1 MEGEKIK
8 KIEEE
13 IGALEN
19 QYGSRTFSYDHESDE
34 GYQNYL
40 KLMQEN
46 GKKAMEDTVG
56 KASALTGGYANS
68 YAASAGQQVYNDF
81 MKQGAE
87 AQAGFR
93 QLARDEFDA
102 ENQNIL
108 NRLGLLKEQKK
119 SIWDDAALKAGFGD
133 YSGYVNDLGLYES
146 EDAAKLAIEGPV
158 KPTAPTAEQIA
169 YAKEM
174 FKKGGET
181 EMEAYVDSL
190 VGVDTDA
197 LYTAVEN
204 DKEFQNSKEVL
215 KKRFSLT
222 DTGNGNLWGVN
233 KNAKLSLDG
242 EDPKTAKEWFEIL
255 QKDVKDGG
263 YGLSEEDAREVLKA
277 LGAHA

>member
-1 MEGEKIK
+1 MAGEIQQEKK
-8 KIEEE
+8 KIEKIEDG
-13 IGALEN
+13 IAALETE
-19 QYGSRTFSYDHESDE
+19 YGSRTFSYDPESDE

-40 KLMQEN
+40 KLMQES

-133 YSGYVNDLGLYES
+133 YSGYVDDLGIFADEK
-146 EDAAKLAIEGPV
+146 AAKEGLGV
-158 KPTAPTAEQIA
+158 APKDTDKT
-169 YAKEM
+169 YALDI
-174 FKKGGET
+174 FKKQGVEGLKMYANSLGDGLGTQVIQYAMDEFGGSIEKVSGET
-181 EMEAYVDSL
+181 YLDDDGKLKKGAEFKIGEE
-190 VGVDTDA
+190 TK
-197 LYTAVEN
+197 TARKWI
-204 DKEFQNSKEVL
+204 KEFQKMYGFTEYEAEQL
-215 KKRFSLT
+215 
-222 DTGNGNLWGVN
+222 
-233 KNAKLSLDG
+233 
-242 EDPKTAKEWFEIL
+242 L
-255 QKDVKDGG
+255 QKAAEK
-263 YGLSEEDAREVLKA
+263 K
-277 LGAHA
+277 